1 MFSSLP
7 RGICGVEMGMGT
19 PPLIVPLRYA
29 GLDEGLRLMVA
40 VLAGGWYPGG
50 AVAWAVA
57 WGSVSRLT
65 VEVGRLDWENFL
77 NCRLRS
83 EFRGMVEDL
92 SKLVP

>member
-40 VLAGGWYPGG
+40 VLAGGWCPGG
-50 AVAWAVA
+50 AVA

-77 NCRLRS
+77 NWRLRS